1 MAFELSERHIDEF
14 KTRGYT
20 VFRQIVPP
28 SLIRDL
34 RAASDDAR
42 RMAREK
48 GGPQVQRLQPVGA
61 YEIDQR
67 PFADFSKLPD
77 LVDAVA
83 SVLTPLHNP
92 SSPETCGILLEPAEQ
107 PYCTTWHRDG
117 RRGPG
122 PHEEWRRLFHHI
134 DFFNQT
140 NCPLYRDSSLW
151 YVPGSHLR
159 PDDFRREAP
168 LDRVGPK
175 TSIELD
181 GTDSEERERVCNDY
195 VLSMPGAVRLDLEA
209 GDYALYRS
217 NAWHLGSYVPY
228 TKRATLHDYVDTPA
242 FYEWRQSGEGR

>member
-1 MAFELSERHIDEF
+1 MAFEFSERHIDEF

-34 RAASDDAR
+34 RAAAEEAR
-42 RMAREK
+42 RLAREK
-48 GGPQVQRLQPVGA
+48 GGPQAQRLQPVGA
-61 YEIDQR
+61 YEIDR
-67 PFADFSKLPD
+67 GPFVDFSGLPE

-83 SVLTPLHNP
+83 RVLTPRHSP
-92 SSPETCGILLEPAEQ
+92 SNPETCGILLEPAEE

-117 RRGPG
+117 RSAGTDMGP
-122 PHEEWRRLFHHI
+122 WRRMFHHV

-159 PDDFRREAP
+159 PDDFSLEAP
-168 LDRVGPK
+168 LDREGPK
-175 TSIELD
+175 TSIDLE
-181 GTDSEERERVCNDY
+181 GMDSEERERVCNEY
-195 VLSMPGAVRLDLEA
+195 VLAMPGAVRLDLEA

-217 NAWHLGSYVPY
+217 NAWHLGTYVPY

-242 FYEWRQSGEGR
+242 FYEWRKSGEEG